1 MKLIKDVE
9 TLERKKLMRE
19 ELLDQYGAAI
29 CNPSKETVGAYR
41 EAQTRIGPVV
51 AVSEILKVEELKEFI
66 KNIEW
71 SGNEDNTRC
80 PKCGAFQWNGHEE
93 WCDFPRMINL

>member
-19 ELLDQYGAAI
+19 ELLERYQAAI
-29 CNPSKETVGAYR
+29 YNPSKETVSAYR
-41 EAQTRIGPVV
+41 EAQTRIGPVI
-51 AVSEILKVEELKEFI
+51 AVSEILKVEELKAFLKEH
-66 KNIEW
+66 EW
-71 SGNEDNTRC
+71 SGNENNTRC